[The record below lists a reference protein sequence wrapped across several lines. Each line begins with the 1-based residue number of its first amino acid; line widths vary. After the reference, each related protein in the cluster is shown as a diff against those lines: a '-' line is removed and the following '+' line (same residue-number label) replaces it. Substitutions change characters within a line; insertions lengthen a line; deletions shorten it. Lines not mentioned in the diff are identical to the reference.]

1 MEKMATPRQVA
12 YIERLRQGN
21 GLKIEKPLSEL
32 TMSEASELIQKIAVG
47 ANGNKNGLVAEGS
60 KNIASRRGDFNQG
73 ARLGMAFKCCYRR
86 WTGTGHNIFK
96 RKEDFIQNV
105 LDTYVLINE
114 IAENA
119 TEVAS

>member
-1 MEKMATPRQVA
+1 MERMATSRQVA

-32 TMSEASELIQKIAVG
+32 TMSEASELIQQIVVG
-47 ANGNKNGLVAEGS
+47 ANGNKNGLAVEGS
-60 KNIASRRGDFNQG
+60 KNNGTRRSDFNQG

-86 WTGTGHNIFK
+86 WTGTGHNIFR

-114 IAENA
+114 IAEKA
-119 TEVAS
+119 AEVAS

>member
-12 YIERLRQGN
+12 YIERLSSGN
-21 GLKIEKPLSEL
+21 GVKTEKPLSEL
-32 TMSEASELIQKIAVG
+32 TMSEASELIQQIAAKG
-47 ANGNKNGLVAEGS
+47 NGTQESRNNGS
-60 KNIASRRGDFNQG
+60 KRADFNQG

-86 WTGTGHNIFK
+86 WTGTGHNIFR

-114 IAENA
+114 IAEKA
-119 TEVAS
+119 AEVAS